1 MNLLDALLLLSL
13 LTVVFMYFYGQR
25 RDAGWFGVAAY
36 SIQLLMLAGLYGDMQ
51 NDLVLEAGLRLMV
64 MDFNLSWGMSGIG
77 WFFALITAGAALF
90 ASWFAAGDWQDSQKD
105 MRIQHLVLALN
116 VFSML
121 VLLCSQD
128 FLSLFIGWE
137 LVSWA
142 SFFMMTHAGGKAADA
157 AYRYL
162 VYAMSGAMALFAA
175 IVLIIVKLG
184 SSRFEDFWAAIP
196 TLPDSFLWLLV
207 LLFFTGFSIKMAV
220 LPFHLWQA
228 DAYAETPGAN
238 ASFLSAISARMGL
251 FALALVLLQPVGIE
265 RLHHLMLPL
274 FSFIDA
280 RILLAWIAALTAI
293 IPTYIALQQSDARLL
308 LAWHGIGQGGLMLLG
323 ITVGT
328 PLGVA
333 GGLLH
338 AFNYATYQA
347 ALFLAV
353 TAVLY
358 RTGTTDLDKLGGLI
372 TRMPWSYIVLLLG
385 IIGLAGLPPMNGFV
399 SKWLIY
405 KSLLDQGMP
414 MLLVAAS
421 ISTLGTILSVYKL
434 IHNIFLG
441 QLRKVHYEVKEV
453 PLSMLLPMLTLAI
466 LGFITGLMPGL
477 ALSLVDKAQ
486 MALGYAPLPHHL
498 GGLEWTTGSL
508 NMLWV
513 VGILIYGIAIGAII
527 FYFFG
532 NRRHITHQWD
542 NYAGGHFLSAD
553 VPYHYSHNFYPGVMR
568 VIGGWF
574 RNQIL
579 NIEMGIRHFIQWSGE
594 LSYRFHQINHPAL
607 YLLMVTVLAM
617 ALIV

>member
-1 MNLLDALLLLSL
+1 MIALNSLLLLSL
-13 LTVVFMYFYGQR
+13 LTVVLMYFIGQR
-25 RDAGWFGVAAY
+25 RNAGWLGVSAY
-36 SIQLLMLAGLYGDMQ
+36 AVQLLLLLALYNDMQ
-51 NDLVLEAGLRLMV
+51 GSQIIDTGFSFMAMGYS
-64 MDFNLSWGMSGIG
+64 LSWGLSGIG
-77 WFFALITAGAALF
+77 WFFAVITVGAALF
-90 ASWFAAGDWQDSQKD
+90 ASWFAAGDWQDSQKN
-105 MRIQHLVLALN
+105 MRWQHIVLALN
-116 VFSML
+116 VFAML
-121 VLLCSQD
+121 ILLCSQD

-142 SFFMMTHAGGKAADA
+142 SFFMMAHAGGKAAEA

-162 VYAMSGAMALFAA
+162 IYAMSGAMALFAA
-175 IVLIIVKLG
+175 IMLIIVNIG
-184 SSRFEDFWAAIP
+184 SSQFVDFWAAIP
-196 TLPDSFLWLLV
+196 TLSSNFLWVLA
-207 LLFFTGFSIKMAV
+207 LLFFTGFGVKMAI

-251 FALALVLLQPVGIE
+251 FAIALVLLQPIGIE
-265 RLHHLMLPL
+265 RLQNLMMPL
-274 FSFIDA
+274 FTFVDA

-328 PLGVA
+328 SLGVS

-372 TRMPWSYIVLLLG
+372 TRMPWTYVVLLLG

-453 PLSMLLPMLTLAI
+453 PLSMLLPMLI
-466 LGFITGLMPGL
+466 LGSIGFITGLMPGL

-486 MALGYAPLPHHL
+486 MALGYDTLPHHL
-498 GGLEWTTGSL
+498 GGLEWSTGSL

-513 VGILIYGIAIGAII
+513 VGILMYGIAIGALI
-527 FYFFG
+527 FYLFG

-542 NYAGGHFLSAD
+542 NYAGGHFLSSD

-574 RNQIL
+574 RHQVL
-579 NIEMGIRHFIQWSGE
+579 NIEMGIRNFTHWSGE
-594 LSYRFHQINHPAL
+594 LFYRFHQAHHPAL
-607 YLLMVTVLAM
+607 YLLMVAVLAM

>member
-1 MNLLDALLLLSL
+1 MNLLDLLLLLSL
-13 LTVVFMYFYGQR
+13 LTVVLMYFYGHR
-25 RDAGWFGVAAY
+25 REAGWLGVAAY
-36 SIQLLMLAGLYGDMQ
+36 AIQLLVLIKLYSYMQ
-51 NDLVLEAGLRLMV
+51 SDRIIVAHLSFSV
-64 MDFNLSWGMSGIG
+64 MEHILIWGMTGLG
-77 WFFALITAGAALF
+77 WFFAVISLGAALF
-90 ASWFAAGDWQDSQKD
+90 ASWYTAGEWQDTQKN
-105 MRIQHLVLALN
+105 MRLQHIVLSLN
-116 VFSML
+116 VFAML
-121 VLLCSQD
+121 ILLCSQD
-128 FLSLFIGWE
+128 FITLFIGWE

-142 SFFMMTHAGGKAADA
+142 SFFMMTHSGGKAAKA

-162 VYAMSGAMALFAA
+162 IYAMSGAVALFAA
-175 IVLIIVKLG
+175 LVLIMVKLG
-184 SSRFEDFWAAIP
+184 STSFSVFWAALP

-207 LLFFTGFSIKMAV
+207 VLFFIGFSIKMAI

-265 RLHHLMLPL
+265 RLQHLMMPL
-274 FSFIDA
+274 FTFVDA
-280 RILLAWIAALTAI
+280 RTLLAWIAALTAI

-338 AFNYATYQA
+338 AFNYATYQG

-353 TAVLY
+353 TAVLH
-358 RTGTTDLDKLGGLI
+358 RTGTTDLDRLGGLI
-372 TRMPWSYIVLLLG
+372 TRMPWSYVVLLLG

-414 MLLVAAS
+414 LLLVAAS

-441 QLRKVHYEVKEV
+441 QLRKAHYEVKEA
-453 PLSMLLPMLTLAI
+453 PWSMVLPMLILAVI
-466 LGFITGLMPGL
+466 GFITGLMPGL

-486 MALGYAPLPHHL
+486 MALGYDALPHHL
-498 GGLEWTTGSL
+498 GGLEWKTGSL

-513 VGILIYGIAIGAII
+513 VGILIYGIAIGAVV
-527 FYFFG
+527 FYLFG
-532 NRRHITHQWD
+532 GRSHKTHQWD
-542 NYAGGHFLSAD
+542 NYAGGHFLSAE

-574 RNQIL
+574 RHQTL
-579 NIEMGIRHFIQWSGE
+579 NVEMGIRHFVQWSAE
-594 LSYRFHQINHPAL
+594 LCCRLSQVAHPTLYMLMLAVAAL
-607 YLLMVTVLAM
+607 AFVG
-617 ALIV
+617 